1 MKIVSLDTFLVTPR
15 WLFLRIRTDEG
26 ITGWGEPIVEGRAET
41 VRAAVAELAD
51 HLIGQDPLRIEDHW
65 QVLTKGGFYRGGPV
79 LSSAVAGIDQALW
92 DIAGKSAGLPV
103 HRLLGG
109 PVRER
114 ARMYA
119 WIGGDRPAEVAE
131 QAKAQIEAG
140 FTAVKMNGSGEL
152 TAIDTPARTME
163 VVHRVAAVRAAI
175 GDDHDLVVDLH
186 GRASTAMA
194 RRLLPLLEPYLPLFV
209 EEAVLPEHSRN
220 LAALAAG
227 TSIPLATGERLF
239 SRWDFRDVIGHGI
252 AVAQPDVSHA
262 GGISE
267 VRRIAAM
274 AETYDVSMAPHCP
287 LGPISLAS
295 SLQLAFAVPNFLI
308 QEQSVGIHYN
318 QGNDV
323 LDYLVDPAPL
333 TFPGGYATRTERPG
347 LGIEIDEAA
356 VERAAEQ
363 GHRWRSPLWRH
374 PDGSFAEW

>member
-109 PVRER
+109 PVREK

-163 VVHRVAAVRAAI
+163 VVQRVAAVREAI

-356 VERAAEQ
+356 VKRAAEQ